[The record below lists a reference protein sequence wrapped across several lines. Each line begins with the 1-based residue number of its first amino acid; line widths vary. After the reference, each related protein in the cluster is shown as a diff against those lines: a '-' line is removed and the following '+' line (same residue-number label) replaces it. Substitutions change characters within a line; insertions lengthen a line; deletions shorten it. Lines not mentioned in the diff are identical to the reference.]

1 MSIAFLA
8 LLFPQ
13 KCAFCGKLTAAKEQG
28 CCRSCRRTLPYTDG
42 ILRLSHSA
50 ALLRCAA
57 PLYYTGS
64 VRSAVLRL
72 KFGGR
77 PELARAFAV
86 IVADETIRAFGAEF
100 DLVTW
105 VPVSAARLRERG
117 FDQAKLIAEYAA
129 RRLGLKAVQLLI
141 KTQDTPA
148 QSTLRRYDE
157 RRANIRRVYAAAEP
171 EKIQGKRVLLIDD
184 VCTTGATLDEC
195 SRTLK
200 KAGAVSVDAAVLA
213 RSEK

>member
-141 KTQDTPA
+141 KTQD
-148 QSTLRRYDE
+148 RYP
-157 RRANIRRVYAAAEP
+157 RA
-171 EKIQGKRVLLIDD
+171 
-184 VCTTGATLDEC
+184 
-195 SRTLK
+195 
-200 KAGAVSVDAAVLA
+200 VDAAPLRRRGYQCLSGQFVSYENADQGDQSAELFIQYG
-213 RSEK
+213 RL